1 MCRAGVSLWPRP
13 SPSWTPVAG
22 RVLREALTGPLSGH
36 QVMLMVDD
44 GVQRSLSLDLL
55 LTGLTSPTVL
65 LHTTTH
71 NTDNHFTTQQ
81 LPTAQDVLLVVVGTG
96 SPWLLWSPPG
106 WLSPRAVLVL
116 VAAQTC
122 SARKHFQSPLLQ
134 NTPSVALLC
143 LNHKPQTPEYSTYS
157 VMTYLPLSANPEP
170 LSLGAWHPNNF
181 STMNDIF
188 PDHFQDFG
196 GQVLRVTNSLDDAPL
211 VFQNNR
217 GNVDGICARILGVMS
232 SWLNFTY
239 TFKSAT
245 SDWGERLENGS
256 WNGMLGQV
264 QRGEAHLVINYFT
277 ITHERAQDFDYS
289 VSYFTEGF
297 GVMLRDPPPLPHW
310 QSILYPYTGV
320 VWAAVGGIVIL
331 VTFAYYFVNIRD
343 LSLSVVVSFL
353 IVLQSFM
360 NQSVSQEPRVWVS
373 RGLLGLWLLAT
384 WVLRVSYTSNLM
396 AFLTVPVLQ
405 PPLTKLEQLAA
416 DNRRLCMLDYGEF
429 VPEALAT
436 STHPI
441 LARLGTKL
449 DLVPTD
455 GSLTYEGEEHCVEM
469 VVAGTHAHVETYSY
483 LRLLFGN
490 LGHGGQVYPLKEQL
504 YLGNLAFFFAKNTP
518 WKYKFD
524 IGMRRLVEGGLV
536 WQWYAELM
544 QENKHTV
551 KKADHYERSQFSQQK
566 NSTIGTSKDHQNV
579 AGRIICSGHL
589 SGHRHQRQYCT
600 PVGPSVEGGRYSGHE
615 TLHPHQTQAQL
626 TSFLHQTQGQLTSSS
641 SSSSSLHLHAL
652 DSKCK

>member
-157 VMTYLPLSANPEP
+157 VMTHFPLSANPQP
-170 LSLGAWHPNNF
+170 VSLGTWHP
-181 STMNDIF
+181 DIF
-188 PDHFQDFG
+188 SNLEDLFPDQFQDFG
-196 GQVLRVTNSLDDAPL
+196 GVSLRVTVSLFDIPM
-211 VFQNNR
+211 VFQR
-217 GNVDGICARILGVMS
+217 EDGEVDGYSARVLVTLA

-239 TFKSAT
+239 SYNIVTAAT
-245 SDWGERLENGS
+245 WGERLENGS
-256 WNGMLGQV
+256 YDGMLGEV
-264 QRGEAHLVINYFT
+264 QRRESHMVINFFT
-277 ITHERAQDFDYS
+277 ITYQRTKDFDYS
-289 VSYFTEGF
+289 VSFFTEGF
-297 GVMLRDPPPLPHW
+297 GVILRDPPPLPHW
-310 QSILYPYTGV
+310 QSILYPYTGM
-320 VWAAVGGIVIL
+320 VWVGMVGVVIL
-331 VTFAYYFVNIRD
+331 ATLAYYIVNIGRIR
-343 LSLSVVVSFL
+343 LSLTESFL
-353 IVLQSFM
+353 LVLQSLM
-360 NQSVSQEPRVWVS
+360 NQSVSQEPLVWVS

-396 AFLTVPVLQ
+396 AFLTVPAFQ
-405 PPLTKLEQLAA
+405 PPLTTLEQLA
-416 DNRRLCMLDYGEF
+416 DVDLRLCMLDYGEF

-436 STHPI
+436 SKHST
-441 LARLGTKL
+441 LARLGSKM
-449 DLVPTD
+449 DLVPSI
-455 GSLTYEGEEHCVEM
+455 GSLPHEGEEGCVELSI
-469 VVAGTHAHVETYSY
+469 ARTHAHVEAHSY
-483 LRLLFGN
+483 IRSVYRE
-490 LGHGGQVYPLKEQL
+490 LGHGNQIYSLKEEL
-504 YLGNLAFFFAKNTP
+504 YVGNLAYYFTKHTP

-524 IGMRRLVEGGLV
+524 IGIRRLVEAGLV
-536 WQWYAELM
+536 WHWYSDIM
-544 QENKHTV
+544 QEDRYQV
-551 KKADHYERSQFSQQK
+551 KVRESRLPVLSLSHLQGPFLLLAIGGGLATITLLAERLLQP
-566 NSTIGTSKDHQNV
+566 NTTS
-579 AGRIICSGHL
+579 
-589 SGHRHQRQYCT
+589 
-600 PVGPSVEGGRYSGHE
+600 P
-615 TLHPHQTQAQL
+615 
-626 TSFLHQTQGQLTSSS
+626 
-641 SSSSSLHLHAL
+641 
-652 DSKCK
+652 

>member
-106 WLSPRAVLVL
+106 WLSPRVVLVL

-157 VMTYLPLSANPEP
+157 VMTHLPLSANPEP
-170 LSLGAWHPNNF
+170 VSLGTWHPDTF
-181 STMNDIF
+181 SNVEDLF
-188 PDHFQDFG
+188 PDQFQDFDG
-196 GQVLRVTNSLDDAPL
+196 KSLHLTISPDDAPL
-211 VFQNNR
+211 VFQR
-217 GNVDGICARILGVMS
+217 DDGKIDGTCIRILDAMS

-239 TFKSAT
+239 TYKSAII
-245 SDWGERLENGS
+245 DWGERDENGS
-256 WNGMLGQV
+256 YDGMLGEV
-264 QRGEAHLVINYFT
+264 QRGESAMVINYFT
-277 ITHERAQDFDYS
+277 ITYQRTKDFDYS
-289 VSYFTEGF
+289 VSFFTEGF
-297 GVMLRDPPPLPHW
+297 GVMLRDPPPLPQW
-310 QSILYPYTGV
+310 QGILYPYTGV
-320 VWAAVGGIVIL
+320 VWASVGGVVIL
-331 VTFAYYFVNIRD
+331 ATLAYYFASIRELR
-343 LSLSVVVSFL
+343 LSPIESFM
-353 IVLQSFM
+353 IVLQSLM

-384 WVLRVSYTSNLM
+384 WVLRVSYTCNLM
-396 AFLTVPVLQ
+396 AFITVPVLQ
-405 PPLTKLEQLAA
+405 PPLTKLEQLAEA
-416 DNRRLCMLDYGEF
+416 DLRLCMLDYGEF

-441 LARLGTKL
+441 LARLGAKL

-455 GSLTYEGEEHCVEM
+455 GSLTYEGEEYCVEM

-483 LRLLFGN
+483 LRLLFRD
-490 LGHGGQVYPLKEQL
+490 LGHHDVYTLREQL
-504 YLGNLAFFFAKNTP
+504 YLGNLAFFFTKNTP
-518 WKYKFD
+518 WEYKFD
-524 IGMRRLVEGGLV
+524 VGMRRLVEAGLV
-536 WQWYAELM
+536 WQWYSEIMEEDRHSGKVRESRLPVLSLSHLQGPFLLLAVGAGLATIALLAERL
-544 QENKHTV
+544 
-551 KKADHYERSQFSQQK
+551 
-566 NSTIGTSKDHQNV
+566 
-579 AGRIICSGHL
+579 
-589 SGHRHQRQYCT
+589 
-600 PVGPSVEGGRYSGHE
+600 
-615 TLHPHQTQAQL
+615 LHPNT
-626 TSFLHQTQGQLTSSS
+626 TSP
-641 SSSSSLHLHAL
+641 
-652 DSKCK
+652 

>member
-157 VMTYLPLSANPEP
+157 VMTHLPLSANPEP
-170 LSLGAWHPNNF
+170 VSLGTWHPDTF
-181 STMNDIF
+181 TTLEDLF
-188 PDHFQDFG
+188 PDQFQDFDG
-196 GQVLRVTNSLDDAPL
+196 TALRATVSIFDKPA
-211 VFQNNR
+211 VFQR
-217 GNVDGICARILGVMS
+217 DDGELDGFSTRILAAMG

-239 TFKSAT
+239 SYNIPELAV
-245 SDWGERLENGS
+245 WGEYLENGS
-256 WNGMLGQV
+256 YTGIIGDV
-264 QRGEAHLVINYFT
+264 QRGESHLVINYFALT
-277 ITHERAQDFDYS
+277 YQRTQDFDYS
-289 VSYFTEGF
+289 VSYFREGF
-297 GVMLRDPPPLPHW
+297 GLILRDPPPLPHW
-310 QSILYPYTGV
+310 QSILYPYTGI
-320 VWAAVGGIVIL
+320 VWAAVCGVIIL
-331 VTFAYYFVNIRD
+331 TTIAYYFVSFRGIR
-343 LSLSVVVSFL
+343 LSFIISFL
-353 IVLQSFM
+353 IVFQSFM

-396 AFLTVPVLQ
+396 AFLTVPAFQ
-405 PPLTKLEQLAA
+405 PPLTTLEQIA
-416 DNRRLCMLDYGEF
+416 DSEFRLCMVNYGAM

-436 STHPI
+436 SSHPI
-441 LARLGTKL
+441 LARLGAKM
-449 DLVPTD
+449 DLVPIVEHLPLM
-455 GSLTYEGEEHCVEM
+455 GQEGCMELVM
-469 VVAGTHAHVETYSY
+469 AGTHAHVDAYSFVILQY
-483 LRLLFGN
+483 SD
-490 LGHGGQVYPLKEQL
+490 HGDDSQVYPLKEQL
-504 YLGNLAFFFAKNTP
+504 YVGSQVFFFTKRTP

-524 IGMRRLVEGGLV
+524 IGMQRLVEAGLVLYWYTEIMQETHNSKVRESRLPVLSLSHLQGPFLLLVVGGGLATITLL
-536 WQWYAELM
+536 AERLL
-544 QENKHTV
+544 QPNT
-551 KKADHYERSQFSQQK
+551 
-566 NSTIGTSKDHQNV
+566 NS
-579 AGRIICSGHL
+579 
-589 SGHRHQRQYCT
+589 
-600 PVGPSVEGGRYSGHE
+600 P
-615 TLHPHQTQAQL
+615 
-626 TSFLHQTQGQLTSSS
+626 
-641 SSSSSLHLHAL
+641 
-652 DSKCK
+652 

>member
-71 NTDNHFTTQQ
+71 NTNNHFTTQQ

-157 VMTYLPLSANPEP
+157 VMTHFPLSANLEP
-170 LSLGAWHPNNF
+170 VSLGTWHPDTF
-181 STMNDIF
+181 TTLEDLF
-188 PDHFQDFG
+188 QDQFQDFG
-196 GQVLRVTNSLDDAPL
+196 GKDIILTTSVNDAPL
-211 VFQNNR
+211 VFR
-217 GNVDGICARILGVMS
+217 RADGEVDGICARILNAMS
-232 SWLNFTY
+232 FWLNFN
-239 TFKSAT
+239 FNFESSKGS
-245 SDWGERLENGS
+245 SVWGERDENGS
-256 WNGMLGQV
+256 YNGLLGQV
-264 QRGEAHLVINYFT
+264 QRSEAHMVVNYLT
-277 ITHERAQDFDYS
+277 ITHQRIHDFDYS
-289 VSYFTEGF
+289 ISYFSEGF
-297 GVMLRDPPPLPHW
+297 GVMLRDPPPLPQW
-310 QSILYPYTGV
+310 QSILYPYTAV
-320 VWAAVGGIVIL
+320 VWASMVGVVIL
-331 VTFAYYFVNIRD
+331 VTFSYYLTSFRGLH
-343 LSLSVVVSFL
+343 LSPIESFM
-353 IVLQSFM
+353 IVLQSLM
-360 NQSVSQEPRVWVS
+360 NQSVSQEPLVWVS

-396 AFLTVPVLQ
+396 AFLTVPALQ
-405 PPLTKLEQLAA
+405 EPLDTLEQLA
-416 DNRRLCMLDYGEF
+416 DDDLRLCMLDYGEF

-436 STHPI
+436 SKHPTLSNLGAKMDMVPMVDT
-441 LARLGTKL
+441 LAYG
-449 DLVPTD
+449 
-455 GSLTYEGEEHCVEM
+455 GEEGCVEL
-469 VVAGTHAHVETYSY
+469 VVSTTHAHVETYSY
-483 LRLLFGN
+483 VRLLYHN

-504 YLGNLAFFFAKNTP
+504 YLGNLAFFFTKNTP

-524 IGMRRLVEGGLV
+524 IGMRRLVEAGLV
-536 WQWYAELM
+536 WYWYSDIM
-544 QENKHTV
+544 QEDVNKGKLRESRLPVLSLSHLQGPFLLLVVGGGLATITLL
-551 KKADHYERSQFSQQK
+551 AERLLQP
-566 NSTIGTSKDHQNV
+566 NTTS
-579 AGRIICSGHL
+579 
-589 SGHRHQRQYCT
+589 
-600 PVGPSVEGGRYSGHE
+600 P
-615 TLHPHQTQAQL
+615 
-626 TSFLHQTQGQLTSSS
+626 
-641 SSSSSLHLHAL
+641 
-652 DSKCK
+652 

>member
-157 VMTYLPLSANPEP
+157 VMTHFPLSANPEP
-170 LSLGAWHPNNF
+170 VSLGTWHLDTF
-181 STMNDIF
+181 TTFEDIF
-188 PDHFQDFG
+188 QDQYQDFEG
-196 GQVLRVTNSLDDAPL
+196 KVLLVTNNLDDAPL
-211 VFQNNR
+211 VILNEN
-217 GNVDGICARILGVMS
+217 GNVDGICVRILAGMS

-239 TFKSAT
+239 SINSAT
-245 SDWGERLENGS
+245 FDWGERLENGS

-331 VTFAYYFVNIRD
+331 VTFAYYFVNISD
-343 LSLSVVVSFL
+343 LSLSLVVSFL

-396 AFLTVPVLQ
+396 AFLTVPAFQ
-405 PPLTKLEQLAA
+405 PRLITLEQLA
-416 DNRRLCMLDYGEF
+416 DNERRLCMQDYGEF

-436 STHPI
+436 SSDKI
-441 LARLGTKL
+441 LATLGAKL

-455 GSLTYEGEEHCVEM
+455 SSLEFTGEERCVEK
-469 VVAGTHAHVETYSY
+469 VVAGTHNHVETYSY
-483 LRLLFGN
+483 LRLVFRALVPDAN
-490 LGHGGQVYPLKEQL
+490 VYTLREQL
-504 YLGNLAFFFAKNTP
+504 YLGNLAFFFTKNTP
-518 WKYKFD
+518 WTYKFD
-524 IGMRRLVEGGLV
+524 IGMRRLVEAGLV
-536 WQWYAELM
+536 WHWYSELM
-544 QENKHTV
+544 EDKHSGKVGESRLPVLSLSHLQGPFLMLAVGGGLATLALV
-551 KKADHYERSQFSQQK
+551 TERLFQPNDPLNIS
-566 NSTIGTSKDHQNV
+566 
-579 AGRIICSGHL
+579 
-589 SGHRHQRQYCT
+589 
-600 PVGPSVEGGRYSGHE
+600 
-615 TLHPHQTQAQL
+615 
-626 TSFLHQTQGQLTSSS
+626 
-641 SSSSSLHLHAL
+641 
-652 DSKCK
+652 